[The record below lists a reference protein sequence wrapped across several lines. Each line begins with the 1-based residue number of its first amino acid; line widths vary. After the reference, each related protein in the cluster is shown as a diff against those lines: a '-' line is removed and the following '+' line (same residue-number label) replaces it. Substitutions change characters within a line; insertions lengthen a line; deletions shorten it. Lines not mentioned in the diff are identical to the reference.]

1 VLSSRWAYWAGI
13 PVSGPAFVVYLSLFL
28 ATLGADSAHGERR
41 RLARTATIALGGLVV
56 IAALWFGFLQY
67 AVLRHW
73 CRFCLATHSSA
84 VIASTFLFSLAIRNS
99 RNAAALGRDDGPSRE
114 IRTGLAMSLLGF
126 AVLLGGQLLVRSH
139 SYGLAAMATQT
150 GRSPR
155 QLALFNGR
163 FALSPDDLPL
173 IGPKSAPAFM
183 VCLFDYTCIHCRRLH
198 PLLKDAAARSKGQI
212 SIITL
217 PAPLDS
223 DCNPLIP
230 ETQPAN
236 FGACDYARL
245 GLAVWRARPDAF
257 REFDD
262 WLLGSE
268 ELPPPDRARAKAE
281 ALVGRDAL
289 EEALSGRWVR
299 DQLSSDVQLY
309 MASSSA
315 IRNARLPQLIFADAV
330 AYGDIEDTEA
340 LEHLIQSH
348 RPFARPAP

>member
-1 VLSSRWAYWAGI
+1 MSV
-13 PVSGPAFVVYLSLFL
+13 PALVVYLCLFL
-28 ATLGADSAHGERR
+28 ATLDADPARGER
-41 RLARTATIALGGLVV
+41 RLARAATIGLSGLVV
-56 IAALWFGFLQY
+56 VAALWFGFLQY

-84 VIASTFLFSLAIRNS
+84 VVASACLFHLAIRNS
-99 RNAAALGRDDGPSRE
+99 RKAAVLNRDEGLSKE
-114 IRTGLAMSLLGF
+114 IRVGLGMSLLGF
-126 AVLLGGQLLVRSH
+126 VVLLGGQLVARKH
-139 SYGLAAMATQT
+139 SYGLAAMTTQT

-155 QLALFNGR
+155 QLDLFNGR
-163 FALSPDDLPL
+163 FALNPDDLPQV
-173 IGPKSAPAFM
+173 GSNSAPTFA
-183 VCLFDYTCIHCRRLH
+183 VCLFDYTCVHCRRLH
-198 PLLKDAAARSKGQI
+198 PLLKDAAAHSKGQL

-230 ETQPAN
+230 ATQPAN

-245 GLAVWRARPDAF
+245 GLAVWRTRPNAF

-262 WLLGSE
+262 WLLGSG
-268 ELPPPDRARAKAE
+268 ELPSPDQARAKAE

-289 EEALSGRWVR
+289 EEALRGSWVR
-299 DQLSSDVQLY
+299 DQLKWDVQLY
-309 MASSSA
+309 MASSAA